1 MKKRKIVYVITK
13 GNWGGAQRYV
23 YDLTTHLPKDEFETV
38 VAMGEGVILD
48 RKLNAAGIRTRRL
61 LELSETRRAGLQTS
75 DIAVFFEL
83 LRLFKKECPDII
95 HLNSSRAAFLGAL
108 AARLYALS
116 RIKDKGL
123 RMVFTVHGWPFK
135 EARALPVRI
144 GIWLA
149 SYITALA
156 ATDVI
161 VLSQEDFR
169 LGMRMPCIKRKLSL
183 IYHGITK
190 SITLPR
196 EEARRL
202 LGGERA
208 RPETFWI
215 GTIAEL
221 TPNKGL
227 GYLVEAVARLP
238 REVVLCLI
246 GEGEER
252 GRLEALAEKFGIGPR
267 VIFSGFRSDA
277 AQYLSAFDLFVLPSL
292 KEGLPYAL
300 LEAGI
305 CGIPVVASDIS
316 GIRDIVSHTTLGV
329 LVPPRES
336 ETLSH
341 ALARLAKDSARRNAL
356 GKKLAE
362 HITRNFA
369 SAGMMRKT
377 LALYAVKNP
386 VLKVLDMDTKKKA
399 GDHSYDTHSMK
410 KHKGNP
416 AL

>member
-1 MKKRKIVYVITK
+1 MTLPAKKKILYLITK
-13 GNWGGAQRYV
+13 ANFGGAQRYV
-23 YDLTTHLPKDEFETV
+23 YDLATLLPKDEFETV
-38 VAMGEGVILD
+38 VAMGEGVILEQ
-48 RKLNAAGIRTRRL
+48 KLNAAGIRTIRL
-61 LELSETRRAGLQTS
+61 IPLTETRRAGLQTS

-83 LRLFKKECPDII
+83 LRLFKKERPDIL
-95 HLNSSRAAFLGAL
+95 HLNSSRAAFLGIL
-108 AARLYALS
+108 AATCYKLTNFKTSKLKT
-116 RIKDKGL
+116 I
-123 RMVFTVHGWPFK
+123 FTVHGWPFK
-135 EARALPVRI
+135 EVRPLPARI

-156 ATDVI
+156 ATNVI
-161 VLSQEDFR
+161 VLSGEDFR
-169 LGMRMPCIKRKLSL
+169 LGIRMPCIKRKLSL

-190 SITLPR
+190 CITLPR
-196 EEARRL
+196 REARRL

-208 RPETFWI
+208 HPETFWI

-227 GYLVEAVARLP
+227 AYLVEAVACLP
-238 REVVLCLI
+238 PEVVLCLI

-277 AQYLSAFDLFVLPSL
+277 AQYLSAFDLFALPSL

-300 LEAGI
+300 LEAGR

-316 GIRDIVSHTTLGV
+316 GIGDIVSHTTFGV

-336 ETLSH
+336 GALSH
-341 ALARLAKDSARRNAL
+341 ALARLVQDSARRNAL

-362 HITRNFA
+362 HITRNF
-369 SAGMMRKT
+369 SLSDMMRKT
-377 LALYAVKNP
+377 RTLYTATP
-386 VLKVLDMDTKKKA
+386 V
-399 GDHSYDTHSMK
+399 
-410 KHKGNP
+410 
-416 AL
+416 